1 MEHDKWIRKLVAIL
15 VEMGFEPQAPQAH
28 RKFVYRGDKCKH
40 EVNLVIQSHAK
51 ESSKK
56 AIVSYVKR
64 TLREAGADMEMISK
78 LDNLA
83 FGFIADGLSID
94 EIDDA
99 LFAALKTNE
108 TELAAEIGIEL
119 GKAIIEQGADSYNIK
134 AFGQFADYNNQSLLA
149 RKAFNNIKHML
160 SDLFLAAFKEHI
172 NRYGYFELYKSSLYG
187 GTSQFDHDI
196 CEKYSLKIS
205 GQSVDT
211 DELILSGSF
220 TDEIKN
226 LLTSHNLHPSF
237 DAVFNN
243 NTGDDNACFTDEDDY
258 STLRMAYN
266 PNMSLEQANQLETEI
281 EHQRLIN
288 YLG

>member
-15 VEMGFEPQAPQAH
+15 VEIGFEPQAAQAH

-56 AIVSYVKR
+56 AIVGYVKR
-64 TLREAGADMEMISK
+64 TLREAGADVAMIARLDK
-78 LDNLA
+78 LA
-83 FGFIADGLSID
+83 YGFIADDMSIN
-94 EIDDA
+94 EIDNA
-99 LFAALKTNE
+99 LFKALKTNE

-119 GKAIIEQGADSYNIK
+119 GKAIIEQGADSYNIR
-134 AFGQFADYNNQSLLA
+134 AFDQFADHNNQSLLA

-172 NRYGYFELYKSSLYG
+172 NRYGYFELYKSSFYG
-187 GTSQFDHDI
+187 KTSQLDHDI
-196 CEKYSLKIS
+196 LEKYSLQMS
-205 GQSVDT
+205 GQSVDA

-220 TDEIKN
+220 TGEIKN
-226 LLTSHNLHPSF
+226 LLTSHNCSPLF
-237 DAVFNN
+237 DAVFSNS
-243 NTGDDNACFTDEDDY
+243 TGDDNACFTDADDY
-258 STLRMAYN
+258 STLRMAQN